1 MALSKVYRFGF
12 YFQRVDL
19 FTRSVYNDPMSKQFY
34 SILCDL
40 LKTGNS
46 CYTVTFVDGTSISN
60 GHQCICTGN
69 KVVFGSLG
77 ASIDAC
83 LLAETTALSRR
94 DSVKVIEAILG
105 EGNHKL
111 LIEFHVP
118 SIRIVLVG
126 GGHIGQAM
134 AKISHILGFEIV
146 VYDEREAFT
155 VPELFPQGTELV
167 CGSYAE
173 VALKLELR
181 KSDYAVILTHAH
193 AGDYDALISLVDKD
207 LAYLGMIGSKTK
219 VAKIMKRA
227 TEAGVS
233 VDLLKKVLTPVG
245 LAIGAQTVEEIAVSI
260 VAEMIAVQRG
270 VSLDQAGS
278 CSVIGKKK

>member
-1 MALSKVYRFGF
+1 
-12 YFQRVDL
+12 
-19 FTRSVYNDPMSKQFY
+19 
-34 SILCDL
+34 
-40 LKTGNS
+40 
-46 CYTVTFVDGTSISN
+46 
-60 GHQCICTGN
+60 
-69 KVVFGSLG
+69 
-77 ASIDAC
+77 
-83 LLAETTALSRR
+83 
-94 DSVKVIEAILG
+94 
-105 EGNHKL
+105 
-111 LIEFHVP
+111 
-118 SIRIVLVG
+118 
-126 GGHIGQAM
+126 M

-167 CGSYAE
+167 CGSYTE

-219 VAKIMKRA
+219 VAKIMNRA

-233 VDLLKKVLTPVG
+233 VDLLKKVMTPVG

-270 VSLDQAGS
+270 ASLEQAGS